1 MGWGMLH
8 SHGTTVDQKAVS
20 SAMHD
25 EVAGWCWP
33 ISYASIGIA
42 VCALDVL
49 LILATGLV
57 TGAVYSRLLHD
68 SNVDLVQHASTA
80 LIVSAVFIPIFRNR
94 GLYDPSLLVN
104 GRLQVR
110 SILVLW
116 TLTFLVFAG
125 AVFALKIGRDFS
137 RGAVL
142 SFSLVGLG
150 ALVVHHSLW
159 QVLIET
165 GLKKGRL
172 RGRKSIL
179 LCMHDFPEGAQIA
192 RNHSR
197 HLEHHGYRIDH
208 VFQLG
213 PGTCPRE
220 LIEVA
225 VTFARGS
232 EIEEIFVA
240 ADLQRWPKI
249 RDLIQKLCDLPLP
262 LTLLPD
268 EKFATLF
275 ERTPHRFGPSIGIE
289 FQRAP
294 LTNTERFFK
303 RSLDLVI
310 SIGGILVLMPMLLIV
325 ALAIKVDS
333 PGPTLFVQ
341 TRHGFNSKRFKIFK
355 FRTMTVLEDG
365 ETIKQAVQ
373 GDERVTRVGA
383 WLRRTSIDELPQLF
397 NVLIGDMSIV
407 GPRPHAAAHDS
418 YYAKFISHY
427 AFRHHMKPG
436 ITGWAQIHGL
446 RGITPTLQS
455 MKDRIDLDIWY
466 VDNWSLWLDIKIIFR
481 TAIELIRQRN
491 AY

>member
-1 MGWGMLH
+1 MLH
-8 SHGTTVDQKAVS
+8 SQEITADQKAIS
-20 SAMHD
+20 SAMRNK
-25 EVAGWCWP
+25 VARWRWP

-57 TGAVYSRLLHD
+57 TGAIYSGLLHD
-68 SNVDLVQHASTA
+68 NDIDLVRHASTA
-80 LIVSAVFIPIFRNR
+80 LVVSAVFIPIFRNR

-104 GRLQVR
+104 GRLQIR
-110 SILVLW
+110 NILVLW

-142 SFSLVGLG
+142 LFGLAGLG

-159 QVLIET
+159 QILIEA
-165 GLKKGRL
+165 GLKRGSL

-179 LCMHDFPEGAQIA
+179 LCMHGSPQGAKIVK
-192 RNHSR
+192 NHCW
-197 HLEHHGYRIDH
+197 HLQHHGYRIDH

-213 PGTCPRE
+213 PGVSPKK
-220 LIEVA
+220 LIGRA

-275 ERTPHRFGPSIGIE
+275 ERTPHRFGTSIGIE

-294 LTNTERFFK
+294 LSNAECFFK
-303 RSLDLVI
+303 RSLDIAI
-310 SIGGILVLMPMLLIV
+310 SISGILVLMPMFLIV
-325 ALAIKVDS
+325 AFAIKLDF

-365 ETIKQAVQ
+365 ATIRQAVQ
-373 GDERVTRVGA
+373 GDERVTRIGS

-397 NVLIGDMSIV
+397 NVLRGDMSIV

-446 RGITPTLQS
+446 RGSTPTLQS
-455 MKDRIDLDIWY
+455 MKERIDLDIWY
-466 VDNWSLWLDIKIIFR
+466 VDNWTLWLDIKIILR
-481 TAIELIRQRN
+481 TAVELIRQRN